1 MKEVLLRELFR
12 NTAEYAD
19 AEVLVKGWVRN
30 NRNSNKFGFIELN
43 DGSFFKSVQVVYE
56 EEFLD
61 NYEEIAKSYVGSAL
75 AVTGVV
81 CLTPNAKQPF
91 EIKAKAVT
99 CRRNI
104 DTGLSASAEA
114 PLHGVP
120 ERNRLS
126 AAENEYVQ
134 RGISCPLVG
143 CLCDS

>member
-61 NYEEIAKSYVGSAL
+61 NYEEIAKSY
-75 AVTGVV
+75 
-81 CLTPNAKQPF
+81 
-91 EIKAKAVT
+91 
-99 CRRNI
+99 
-104 DTGLSASAEA
+104 
-114 PLHGVP
+114 
-120 ERNRLS
+120 
-126 AAENEYVQ
+126 
-134 RGISCPLVG
+134 GISRSYVSRIEKRALMK
-143 CLCDS
+143 LYREFIKN